1 MNRTINENSFIS
13 GQHGIAA
20 GYVEN
25 LARFKAQITVYVVLQ
40 LSMWVSSGFPRFLLL
55 SKNIPAG
62 ELAILNG
69 PYV

>member
-13 GQHGIAA
+13 GQHGITA
-20 GYVEN
+20 GCVEN

-40 LSMWVSSGFPRFLLL
+40 LSMWVSSGFPHFLLL